1 MKQNTIQN
9 IRPLLGLLVAVG
21 LGLLGTVTLA
31 ALLTGCVKRELEMRP
46 VDPEEGTVDVS
57 VGWPAGIDCRAARLL
72 IYDDSGAL
80 NGSEEF
86 SAGENRFTF
95 RLAAGSYRLI
105 LHNTDAQNVDYAATE
120 NHVTAEVYA
129 LNASGQKPA
138 SSGELLAEPRKVYGI
153 GSHDRG
159 DRFSVTAGETQQLNV
174 SPVRLTRDVLFYFE
188 VSGLDAVQAIEGTLR
203 GVAPS
208 VLLSTRECRQVSFGL
223 PFVGESYTPLQVQS
237 PVRPA
242 TKAANEALRFRSTLE
257 LFDLLTRKESPAGTN
272 VIETKVTDGDG
283 KPYFVQVDITATL
296 QQLIENN
303 GGTLPVE
310 VPLTVKIEVDPVTAE
325 VRATV
330 TPWDESGSGGGD
342 FE

>member
-9 IRPLLGLLVAVG
+9 IRPLLGLLVTVG
-21 LGLLGTVTLA
+21 LVLLGVVTLA
-31 ALLTGCVKRELEMRP
+31 VSLSGCVKQELEMRP
-46 VDPEEGTVDVS
+46 AGSEGTVDVS
-57 VGWPAGIDCRAARLL
+57 VVWPAGVDCRSARLL

-80 NGSEEF
+80 NGSKEF

-95 RLAAGSYRLI
+95 KLAAGNYRLI

-129 LNASGQKPA
+129 LNASGEKPA

-153 GSHDRG
+153 GGHDGG
-159 DRFSVTAGETQQLNV
+159 DRFSVTAGETLQLNV
-174 SPVRLTRDVLFYFE
+174 TPVRLTRDVIFYFE

-208 VLLSTRECRQVSFGL
+208 VLFCTREYRQVSFGL
-223 PFVGESYTPLQVQS
+223 PFEGESYTPLQAQS
-237 PVRPA
+237 AVRSA
-242 TKAANEALRFRSTLE
+242 AKAADETLRFRSTLE

-272 VIETKVTDGDG
+272 TVEAKVIDGDG
-283 KPYFVQVDITATL
+283 KPYLVQVDITAAL
-296 QQLIENN
+296 QQIIENN
-303 GGTLPVE
+303 GGTLPIE
-310 VPLTVKIEVDPVTAE
+310 VPLTAKVVVNPVTAE
-325 VRATV
+325 VSATV
-330 TPWDESGSGGGD
+330 TPWDDSGSGGGD